1 MPPKTVTIWDR
12 AQTPSFTWLIMR
24 PGTYALDDPATREP
38 GVLLGVWK
46 PSTLRPLEWVLNWV
60 ELPDGEWLDAS

>member
-1 MPPKTVTIWDR
+1 
-12 AQTPSFTWLIMR
+12 MR

-46 PSTLRPLEWVLNWV
+46 PSDRPLEWTLNWV
-60 ELPDGEWLDAS
+60 ELPDGEWLDAKPTPA